1 MGTYL
6 FRDGG
11 LHLQRRSTAR
21 RRETR
26 YVPGRQGEAATWQT
40 AAEERALHSRRTPS
54 TWRHSSQKPLAG
66 MVIRGSSP
74 ILISEHLGAFGSNWF
89 S

>member
-1 MGTYL
+1 MDTYL

-54 TWRHSSQKPLAG
+54 TWRHSSESLTEKG
-66 MVIRGSSP
+66 
-74 ILISEHLGAFGSNWF
+74 
-89 S
+89 